1 MKKMKKRLLTGS
13 LFLLMATLLTGIIY
27 PVVVTVFANLL
38 FSEKAT
44 GSLIRS
50 NGLTIGSELIGQSF
64 DSLKYFWSRP
74 SSVEYNPMPS
84 GGSNLGPLNPMLRD
98 EIRKRRESFILKNYL
113 NPDHIIPSEMI
124 FASGSGLDPHISP
137 EAALLQLKRV
147 AKERGFDPE
156 TESRLAEIIQNLT
169 EDRQFFIFGEPRINV
184 FQLNL
189 MTDSLK

>member
-1 MKKMKKRLLTGS
+1 MKKRLLTGS

-38 FSEKAT
+38 FREKAT

-74 SSVEYNPMPS
+74 SSAEYNPMSS
-84 GGSNLGPLNPMLRD
+84 GGSNLGPLNPILRD
-98 EIRKRRESFILKNYL
+98 EISKRRESFILKNYL
-113 NPDHIIPSEMI
+113 NPDHKIPSEMI

-137 EAALLQLKRV
+137 EAALLQFKRV
-147 AKERGFDPE
+147 AKERGFDAE
-156 TESRLAEIIQNLT
+156 MESRLAEIIQNLT

>member
-1 MKKMKKRLLTGS
+1 
-13 LFLLMATLLTGIIY
+13 MATLLTGIIY

-38 FSEKAT
+38 FREKAT

-74 SSVEYNPMPS
+74 SSAEYNPMSS
-84 GGSNLGPLNPMLRD
+84 GGSNLGPLNPILRD
-98 EIRKRRESFILKNYL
+98 EISKRRESFILKNYL
-113 NPDHIIPSEMI
+113 NPDHKIPSEMI

-137 EAALLQLKRV
+137 EAALLQFKRV
-147 AKERGFDPE
+147 AKERGFDAE
-156 TESRLAEIIQNLT
+156 MESRLAEIIQNLT

>member
-1 MKKMKKRLLTGS
+1 
-13 LFLLMATLLTGIIY
+13 MATLLTGIIY

-38 FSEKAT
+38 FREKAT

-50 NGLTIGSELIGQSF
+50 NGLNIGSELIGQNF

-84 GGSNLGPLNPMLRD
+84 GGSNLGPLNPRLRE
-98 EIRKRRESFILKNYL
+98 EITKRRDSLILKNYL
-113 NPDHIIPSEMI
+113 KPEHNIPSEMI

-137 EAALLQLKRV
+137 EAALQQLKRV
-147 AKERGFDPE
+147 AKERGFDPAM
-156 TESRLAEIIQNLT
+156 ESKLSVIIQNLT
-169 EDRQFFIFGEPRINV
+169 EGRQFFIFGEPRINV
-184 FQLNL
+184 IQLNL

>member
-1 MKKMKKRLLTGS
+1 MKKRLLTGS

-38 FSEKAT
+38 FREKAT

-50 NGLTIGSELIGQSF
+50 NGLNIGSELIGQNF

-84 GGSNLGPLNPMLRD
+84 GGSNLGPLNPRLRE
-98 EIRKRRESFILKNYL
+98 EITKRRDSLILKNYL
-113 NPDHIIPSEMI
+113 KPEHNIPSEMI

-137 EAALLQLKRV
+137 EAALQQLKRV
-147 AKERGFDPE
+147 AKERGFDPAM
-156 TESRLAEIIQNLT
+156 ESKLSVIIQNLT
-169 EDRQFFIFGEPRINV
+169 EGRQFFIFGEPRINV
-184 FQLNL
+184 IQLNL

>member
-1 MKKMKKRLLTGS
+1 
-13 LFLLMATLLTGIIY
+13 MATLLTGIIY

-38 FSEKAT
+38 FREKAT

-50 NGLTIGSELIGQSF
+50 NGLTIGSELIGQNF

-74 SSVEYNPMPS
+74 SAVAYNPMTS
-84 GGSNLGPLNPMLRD
+84 GGSNLGPLNPRLKE
-98 EIRKRRESFILKNYL
+98 EISKRRELLILKNYL
-113 NPDHIIPSEMI
+113 NPDHNIPSEMI

-147 AKERGFDPE
+147 AKERGFDPAM
-156 TESRLAEIIQNLT
+156 ESNLAEIIQNLT

-184 FQLNL
+184 IQLNL
-189 MTDSLK
+189 ITDSLK

>member
-1 MKKMKKRLLTGS
+1 MKKRLLTGS

-38 FSEKAT
+38 FREKAT

-50 NGLTIGSELIGQSF
+50 NGLNIGSELIGQNF

-84 GGSNLGPLNPMLRD
+84 GGSNLGPLNPRLRE
-98 EIRKRRESFILKNYL
+98 EITKRRDSLILKNYL
-113 NPDHIIPSEMI
+113 KPEHNIPSEMI

-137 EAALLQLKRV
+137 EAALQQLKRV
-147 AKERGFDPE
+147 AKERGYDPAM
-156 TESRLAEIIQNLT
+156 ESNLAELIQNLT
-169 EDRQFFIFGEPRINV
+169 EGRQFFIFGEPRINV
-184 FQLNL
+184 IQLNL

>member
-1 MKKMKKRLLTGS
+1 MKKRLLTGS

-38 FSEKAT
+38 FREKAT
-44 GSLIRS
+44 GSLISS
-50 NGLTIGSELIGQSF
+50 NGFKIGSELIGQNF

-84 GGSNLGPLNPMLRD
+84 GGSNLGPLNPRLKD
-98 EIRKRRESFILKNYL
+98 EIIKRRETFIVKNYL
-113 NPDHIIPSEMI
+113 NQDQNIPSEMI

-137 EAALLQLKRV
+137 GAAMLQLKRV
-147 AKERGFDPE
+147 SKERGFDPAM
-156 TESRLAEIIQNLT
+156 ESRLAEIIKNLT
-169 EDRQFFIFGEPRINV
+169 EDPQFFIFGEPRINV
-184 FQLNL
+184 ILLNL

>member
-1 MKKMKKRLLTGS
+1 MKKRLLTGS

-38 FSEKAT
+38 FREKAT

-50 NGLTIGSELIGQSF
+50 NGLKIGSELIGQNF

-74 SSVEYNPMPS
+74 SAVKYNPMPS
-84 GGSNLGPLNPMLRD
+84 GGSNLGPLNPRLRE
-98 EIRKRRESFILKNYL
+98 EISKRRESFILKNYL
-113 NPDHIIPSEMI
+113 NPDHNIPSEMI

-147 AKERGFDPE
+147 AKERGFDPAM
-156 TESRLAEIIQNLT
+156 ESNLAEIIQNLT

-184 FQLNL
+184 IQLNL